1 MSDSLQ
7 PHVLYSPWNSPGQ
20 NTGVGSLSLL
30 QRIFSTQG
38 LNPGLLHCGWILYQL
53 SHKGSLG
60 ILEWVAYPFSSRSS
74 WPKIKLGSSALQA
87 DSLPTELS
95 GKPYQGW
102 EDPLEEGTAIRSS
115 ILAWR
120 IPWTVQFMGSQR
132 VGHVWVAFTFTFLSF
147 IPGLFNSPVHLA
159 CLSHGAVLPWP
170 ETILHQ
176 RYRKPSSWGV
186 ALYGRTSRVSPL

>member
-1 MSDSLQ
+1 MFLLTYMKSENCSVMSDSLR
-7 PHVLYSPWNSPGQ
+7 PHELYSPWNSPGK
-20 NTGVGSLSLL
+20 NNGVGSLSLL
-30 QRIFSTQG
+30 HGIFPAQG
-38 LNPGLLHCGWILYQL
+38 FLRCRWILYQL
-53 SHKGSLG
+53 IHKGSLG

-74 WPKIKLGSSALQA
+74 WPRIKLGSSALQA

-132 VGHVWVAFTFTFLSF
+132 VGHDLAAGQQHSFLHCAKIF
-147 IPGLFNSPVHLA
+147 KFN
-159 CLSHGAVLPWP
+159 
-170 ETILHQ
+170 
-176 RYRKPSSWGV
+176 
-186 ALYGRTSRVSPL
+186 